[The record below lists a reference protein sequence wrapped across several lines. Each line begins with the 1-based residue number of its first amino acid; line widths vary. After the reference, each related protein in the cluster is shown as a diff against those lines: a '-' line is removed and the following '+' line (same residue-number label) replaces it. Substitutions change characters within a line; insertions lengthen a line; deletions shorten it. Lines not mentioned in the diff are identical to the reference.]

1 MFQGDTSL
9 IMQEKGGIT
18 KRRNSSRCEKEQNQ
32 NLSERISYKRKILPP
47 LTVEKMST
55 NARNYRFGGRE
66 QKWFG
71 FDSFLQTQLKIMRHD
86 H

>member
-32 NLSERISYKRKILPP
+32 NLSERISYKRKDPS
-47 LTVEKMST
+47 ST
-55 NARNYRFGGRE
+55 HSRE
-66 QKWFG
+66 DEHKYKE
-71 FDSFLQTQLKIMRHD
+71 L
-86 H
+86 